1 MTEFTQKKTVLY
13 VGLEP
18 PDLAVEA
25 INYIHCPLIQ
35 IQPRPYVDREISAT
49 FSRIGEYTHFVFTSK
64 SAVRIFFAYLPL
76 FQDVETCLKGKIFLA
91 VGKGT
96 ARELHK
102 YGSENI
108 FTATQET
115 AEGIVALLEKMNL
128 DHAFFFWPHAA
139 GARKILS
146 HFLEEKKIAFEE
158 CVLYDTKGVFP
169 DVPPDLTTIDE
180 IHFTSPSTIDA
191 FLELFGEIPADKMVS
206 CIGPVTE
213 AYLERCNDKGR
224 YRQN

>member
-1 MTEFTQKKTVLY
+1 MTEFIQKKTVLY

-18 PDLAVEA
+18 PALAVEA
-25 INYIHCPLIQ
+25 VNHVHCPLIQ
-35 IQPRPYVDREISAT
+35 IQPRPYVDHEIAAT

-76 FQDVETCLKGKIFLA
+76 FQDVETCLKGKTFFA

-102 YGSENI
+102 HGSENI
-108 FTATQET
+108 FTAAQET
-115 AEGIVALLEKMNL
+115 AEGVVALLEKMNL
-128 DHAFFFWPHAA
+128 EHALLFWPHAA

-158 CVLYDTKGVFP
+158 CILYDTKGILPEVL
-169 DVPPDLTTIDE
+169 PDLTTIDE
-180 IHFTSPSTIDA
+180 IHFSSPSTIDA
-191 FLELFGEIPADKMVS
+191 FLELFGEIPADKTIT
-206 CIGPVTE
+206 CIGPITE
-213 AYLERCNDKGR
+213 AYLSTCSRIENKK
-224 YRQN
+224 